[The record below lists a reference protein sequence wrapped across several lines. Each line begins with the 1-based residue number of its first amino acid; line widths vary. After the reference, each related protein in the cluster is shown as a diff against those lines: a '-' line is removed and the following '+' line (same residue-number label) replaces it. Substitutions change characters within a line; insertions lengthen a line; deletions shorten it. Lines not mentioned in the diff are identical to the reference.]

1 MANATTI
8 YRYLAEGA
16 YVKEMEAEL
25 QGENAGDERLS
36 NRLSLSLQRL
46 HSECARLETVQ
57 REEEDVVD
65 KCEDIVEEMWTFDR
79 CRLVRGLW
87 VCRNP
92 EQEVYRL
99 TGDSNADRV
108 ATVMRGLFSEDW
120 RPPIKCRTV
129 ESILLTIR
137 IVAALTVVIW
147 ASTSPRSISAA
158 KEVPAAFALMSMAG
172 KVPKGWSSSWKEE
185 DESSEKEEEEEEEG
199 EEDAS
204 SSESSSEE
212 EDASE
217 EEEEER
223 RRRRWGQ
230 LNEKLADLQA
240 TRAQLREKL
249 DLLEGC
255 VPTPIAS
262 SRSAT

>member
-1 MANATTI
+1 M
-8 YRYLAEGA
+8 
-16 YVKEMEAEL
+16 
-25 QGENAGDERLS
+25 
-36 NRLSLSLQRL
+36 
-46 HSECARLETVQ
+46 
-57 REEEDVVD
+57 VD
-65 KCEDIVEEMWTFDR
+65 KCEDIVMEMWLFDQ

-92 EQEVYRL
+92 EQEVYRIL
-99 TGDSNADRV
+99 GDSDEWLRCSDEWLRV
-108 ATVMRGLFSEDW
+108 AEML

-129 ESILLTIR
+129 ESCLLTIKT
-137 IVAALTVVIW
+137 VAALTVVIW

-158 KEVPAAFALMSMAG
+158 KEVRAAFALMSMAG
-172 KVPKGWSSSWKEE
+172 KEEVVVSEEWLSSSWE
-185 DESSEKEEEEEEEG
+185 

-204 SSESSSEE
+204 SESEEEEE

>member
-1 MANATTI
+1 
-8 YRYLAEGA
+8 
-16 YVKEMEAEL
+16 
-25 QGENAGDERLS
+25 
-36 NRLSLSLQRL
+36 
-46 HSECARLETVQ
+46 
-57 REEEDVVD
+57 VD
-65 KCEDIVEEMWTFDR
+65 KCEDIVMEMWLFDQ

-92 EQEVYRL
+92 EQEVYRIL
-99 TGDSNADRV
+99 GDSVADR
-108 ATVMRGLFSEDW
+108 AAEMLRRSL
-120 RPPIKCRTV
+120 PPIKCRTV
-129 ESILLTIR
+129 ESCLLTI
-137 IVAALTVVIW
+137 ITVAALTVVIW

-172 KVPKGWSSSWKEE
+172 KVEVVVSE
-185 DESSEKEEEEEEEG
+185 ESSASSEEEEEEE
-199 EEDAS
+199 EDAS
-204 SSESSSEE
+204 EEEEE

-249 DLLEGC
+249 GLLEGC